1 MFGKAIV
8 LAAACSVAGA
18 TLFFFPFKEASPK
31 EDHIHGTFSLRTLS
45 GPKQTLQFAH
55 GSTTHPWLDPSTTTP
70 TPTSASISTSLLS
83 SFLETSSEAWRVDT
97 VTVLNKRN
105 VPWELVWGPD
115 QQLWFTEQSG
125 QISRWNPQTG
135 ICKVMTTIGEVH
147 RYRSAGLLGMA
158 LHPNFPAEP
167 FVYVDY
173 TALAGKEI
181 VSHLVRF
188 TYLPDQDT
196 LINPLKLLENIPGST
211 GHNGARIVFGKDGK
225 LYLSTGEKVVARLAQ
240 DKTSING
247 KILRIN
253 PDGSIPQ
260 DNPIPSNPLWSY
272 GHRNIQGLTVHP
284 QGFILSAEHGD
295 AVSDEI
301 NRIQPGE
308 NYGWPLVEGFADQ
321 DDEIRIAKVM
331 NIQFPAKD
339 WTPCIAPSGIEFF
352 PPLSV
357 DGEPHPWS
365 NSVIMTTLKAQSIR
379 VLHWDSTFKKV
390 VREEIFVKG
399 VFGRLR
405 DVCIAPTGDIYVSTS
420 NRDWNKAEGF
430 PLAGDDRIIRI
441 RLQKKAGVPLVNLLE
456 KEEKPIATAPIAV
469 KSNLTST
476 GTKSGDKPNTA
487 STSTNHKAK
496 PSAAVVYP
504 GSAEMAKGKKIYDS
518 YCASCHK
525 SDGTG
530 IVSVFPP
537 LKGAAV
543 VRGAPSALLKVLIEG
558 MNGPITRQGKSY
570 NQQMPGFKFLP
581 NEDLAAVAN
590 YIRNSFG
597 HKSPLLTPAEVA
609 TAKNKKKVSTP

>member
-18 TLFFFPFKEASPK
+18 TLFFFSPKNFSFNEASSK
-31 EDHIHGTFSLRTLS
+31 VNLIQETFSLRS
-45 GPKQTLQFAH
+45 PNQNVQTTH
-55 GSTTHPWLDPSTTTP
+55 GSTTSLWGNSITTN
-70 TPTSASISTSLLS
+70 STSTS
-83 SFLETSSEAWRVDT
+83 RPYSDTSSNGWRVDT

-135 ICKVMTTIGEVH
+135 ICKEMANIGEVH

-158 LHPNFPAEP
+158 LHPNFPQEP
-167 FVYVDY
+167 YVYVDY
-173 TALAGKEI
+173 TALVGKEI

-188 TYLPDQDT
+188 TYIPDQDT
-196 LINPLKLLENIPGST
+196 LLSPLKLLENIPGST

-225 LYLSTGEKVVARLAQ
+225 LYLSTGEKVIARLAQ

-253 PDGSIPQ
+253 PDGSIPS
-260 DNPIPSNPLWSY
+260 DNPIPSNPMWSY

-352 PPLSV
+352 PSV
-357 DGEPHPWS
+357 SVEGTPHPWS
-365 NSVIMTTLKAQSIR
+365 NSVIMATLKAQSIR
-379 VLHWDSTFKKV
+379 ILHWDSTFKKV
-390 VREEIFVKG
+390 IQEEVFAKG

-405 DVCIAPTGDIYVSTS
+405 DICIAPTGDIYVSTS

-441 RLQKKAGVPLVNLLE
+441 RLQKKSGVPLVKFLE
-456 KEEKPIATAPIAV
+456 KEEKSV
-469 KSNLTST
+469 S
-476 GTKSGDKPNTA
+476 TA
-487 STSTNHKAK
+487 STLDQPKRQAPPTGDKSGGKQNTTPVVVNNKPKAT
-496 PSAAVVYP
+496 SAVVYP

-530 IVSVFPP
+530 IASVFPP

-543 VRGAPSALLKVLIEG
+543 VRGVPSALLKVLIEG

-597 HKSPLLTPAEVA
+597 NKSPLISPAEVA
-609 TAKNKKKVSTP
+609 AAKNKKKASTP